1 MKMNLGL
8 STFVYFLCKI
18 LGYTGKQIGQ
28 YNDKCSLYNTSSM
41 TFCCDISGLGDIE
54 GNVSTKLNFSVF
66 FKNLLSNS
74 GPVCS
79 ETFNLVKQRI
89 ETNLCKI

>member
-1 MKMNLGL
+1 MKINLSL

-28 YNDKCSLYNTSSM
+28 YNDKSSLYKTSSM
-41 TFCCDISGLGDIE
+41 TFCCDISSLGDIE

-66 FKNLLSNS
+66 FFLICFPIPGLFAQKLS
-74 GPVCS
+74 
-79 ETFNLVKQRI
+79 I
-89 ETNLCKI
+89 